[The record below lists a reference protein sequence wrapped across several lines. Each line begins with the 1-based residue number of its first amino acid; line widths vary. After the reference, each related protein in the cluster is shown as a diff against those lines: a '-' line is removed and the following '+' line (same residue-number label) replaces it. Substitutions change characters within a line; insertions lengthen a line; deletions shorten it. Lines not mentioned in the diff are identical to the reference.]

1 MGGVYCSVTVLD
13 LKKIPMIVVPTC
25 TTAVIATVG
34 FHQNHSEEHLIPC
47 LAGGFLIGIVLSFLG
62 GSKKKT
68 K

>member
-1 MGGVYCSVTVLD
+1 
-13 LKKIPMIVVPTC
+13 MIVAPTF

-34 FHQNHSEEHLIPC
+34 YHQKHSEEHLIPC
-47 LAGGFLIGIVLSFLG
+47 LAAGFLIGIVLSFLG